1 MDVQYLCINRSNL
14 LTGVFS
20 TMASKEST
28 RKNFFKKDPV
38 HGKAKR
44 VILKKTLQAWIPC
57 QLYMGYNKI
66 FYIDGFSGKGVYK
79 QTEQHKHIP
88 TEDYGSPVIAL
99 DCVLDCFRDVTEKF
113 RKQEEETGISLEM
126 LLENPDDY
134 RGTAKYRYYIFK
146 YQISGCNTYCD
157 LVD

>member
-66 FYIDGFSGKGVYK
+66 FYMTVSVEKESTSK
-79 QTEQHKHIP
+79 Q
-88 TEDYGSPVIAL
+88 
-99 DCVLDCFRDVTEKF
+99 
-113 RKQEEETGISLEM
+113 
-126 LLENPDDY
+126 N
-134 RGTAKYRYYIFK
+134 
-146 YQISGCNTYCD
+146 NTYTFLQKITD
-157 LVD
+157 HP